1 MTFYQKT
8 IYSLLC
14 LIDFSI
20 QILQVNTGFIIKL
33 WNNISIL
40 LTYMI
45 NLLSTLVLTCCILI
59 YDSFSTKDGIEFAV
73 HRLL

>member
-1 MTFYQKT
+1 MTRNYTMNDVK
-8 IYSLLC
+8 L
-14 LIDFSI
+14 
-20 QILQVNTGFIIKL
+20 NTGFIIKL

>member
-1 MTFYQKT
+1 MAFYKK
-8 IYSLLC
+8 IIHNLLC

-20 QILQVNTGFIIKL
+20 QIVQINTGFIIKL

-73 HRLL
+73 HKLL